1 LTSAIPIGWCTN
13 KKLLLLLLKHCSRKE
28 KSEDVG
34 TVNRL
39 VLQPQDGWTTAE
51 VRSEQLKD
59 SDIVQ
64 ILEAKEN
71 GDQRPCWQEVSD
83 KSPALKALWAQWD
96 SLRVENSLLKRA
108 WESVDGKAV
117 TMQLVLPKCRVKEVL
132 QEIHGGTSGAHFG
145 VNKTLGKIRE
155 RFYWVN
161 ARDDIETW
169 YRKCATCAA
178 SKGPKTRSR
187 GLMKQYNVG
196 APFERIAFD
205 IAGPFLVTDS
215 GNKYIMVVI
224 DYFSKWPEAYGL
236 PNQEAVTVSRALI
249 ENWICRYG
257 LPLEMHSDQGRNF
270 ESNVFQGVCELLG
283 VRKTRTTPLHP
294 QSDGMVERFNRTM
307 EQHLS
312 KVVDQHQRDWDR
324 HLPLFLLAYRAAIH
338 ETTHQT
344 PAKILFGHELRLPCD
359 LSFGSPARV
368 PKDVSS
374 YVDELQEAMHS
385 IHDLTRSHIL
395 VASDRMKTR
404 YDLKA
409 NVAGFREGD
418 LVWLFNRQRKKGRC
432 PKLQPSWEGPFVILT
447 RINDVVYRIQRHPR
461 AKMKVVHLD
470 RLAPYAGDNDQN

>member
-1 LTSAIPIGWCTN
+1 VGPGDS
-13 KKLLLLLLKHCSRKE
+13 LK
-28 KSEDVG
+28 V
-34 TVNRL
+34 
-39 VLQPQDGWTTAE
+39 
-51 VRSEQLKD
+51 
-59 SDIVQ
+59 
-64 ILEAKEN
+64 EN
-71 GDQRPCWQEVSD
+71 G
-83 KSPALKALWAQWD
+83 
-96 SLRVENSLLKRA
+96 LLKRA

-161 ARDDIETW
+161 ARHDIETW
-169 YRKCATCAA
+169 CRKCATCAA
-178 SKGPKTRSR
+178 SKGPRTRSR

-205 IAGPFLVTDS
+205 IAGPFPVTDS

-257 LPLEMHSDQGRNF
+257 LPLKMHSDQGRNF

-283 VRKTRTTPLHP
+283 VRKTRTTPLHL
-294 QSDGMVERFNRTM
+294 QSDGMFERFNRTM

-344 PAKILFGHELRLPCD
+344 PAKILFAHELRLPCD